1 MDKLN
6 SIYPFKNLHL
16 LFSMTVSLIIPTYN
30 RCTSLK
36 KALDSVLQQSILA
49 DEIIVVDDGSTDATA
64 KMLTTYFPSVIYIKQ
79 ENQGVSAARN
89 TGIRQAKSEW
99 IAFLDSDDTW
109 LKNKLEA
116 QLAALQQIPDIK
128 VCHTEEI
135 WIRHGVRVNAMNK
148 HKKTGGWI
156 FKQCLPLCAMSPS
169 SVLIHRSVFDS
180 VGLFDENLPACEDYD
195 LWLRISA
202 QYPVLFLE
210 QPLINKYGGHADQLS
225 HKHWG
230 MDRFRIQALDKLLQQ
245 GQLSQENNLAAQ
257 LMLIKKARIF
267 QKGALKRGKIE
278 SANYYQ
284 ALINQYEA

>member
-1 MDKLN
+1 
-6 SIYPFKNLHL
+6 
-16 LFSMTVSLIIPTYN
+16 MTVSLIIPTYN
-30 RCTSLK
+30 RCASLK
-36 KALDSVLQQSILA
+36 KALDSVRQQSVLA
-49 DEIIVVDDGSTDATA
+49 NEIIVVDDGSTDATA
-64 KMLTTYFPSVIYIKQ
+64 KMLMTYFPRVIYIKQ
-79 ENQGVSAARN
+79 DNKGVSAARN

-116 QLAALQQIPDIK
+116 QLTALRQASDIK

-135 WIRHGVRVNAMNK
+135 WI
-148 HKKTGGWI
+148 
-156 FKQCLPLCAMSPS
+156 PLCAMSPS
-169 SVLIHRSVFDS
+169 SILIHRSVFDDI
-180 VGLFDENLPACEDYD
+180 GLFDENLPACEDYD

-202 QYPVLFLE
+202 KYPVLFLE
-210 QPLINKYGGHADQLS
+210 QPLINKYGGHEDQLS

-230 MDRFRIQALDKLLQQ
+230 MDRFRIQALDNLLQNS
-245 GQLSQENNLAAQ
+245 QLSEENYLAAQ

-284 ALINQYEA
+284 ELINQYEV

>member
-1 MDKLN
+1 
-6 SIYPFKNLHL
+6 
-16 LFSMTVSLIIPTYN
+16 MTVSLIIPTYN

-116 QLAALQQIPDIK
+116 QLAALQQTPDIK

-148 HKKTGGWI
+148 HKKMGGWI

-169 SVLIHRSVFDS
+169 SVLIHRSIFDS